1 MSFLIDYKRIG
12 GFEIKIN
19 KTTFGKPCFRALYG
33 SQNYRLNSENS
44 DKDYMVLVKPEWKD
58 FIDGRISRFKQGK
71 NTFGGY
77 DTSIDFRRWFV
88 DLRKG
93 NFNALELL
101 WSVDKQA
108 INGYDFVFNEMIG
121 NRDLIAK
128 SARSGTF
135 KAIRGMCHKLSS
147 NLYPTSKEMSYQMMF
162 GEWLMAVNT
171 KIFSTSRP
179 LLLKE

>member
-1 MSFLIDYKRIG
+1 MTRKH
-12 GFEIKIN
+12 
-19 KTTFGKPCFRALYG
+19 
-33 SQNYRLNSENS
+33 
-44 DKDYMVLVKPEWKD
+44 

-77 DTSIDFRRWFV
+77 D
-88 DLRKG
+88 
-93 NFNALELL
+93 
-101 WSVDKQA
+101 
-108 INGYDFVFNEMIG
+108 FVFNEIIG

-135 KAIRGMCHKLSS
+135 KAIRGMCHKLSN